1 MEKVALSTLSQVFFA
16 LHSILNNKAS
26 ASVYLPNRRRRVH
39 NEWKTLEDICM
50 PQYWRGDDKRVANKA
65 GGDELRLWR
74 WKILRRAC
82 SLLPTDQKP
91 SWSSNCLRSN
101 RDNDGGKVIQ
111 GRRCPRRRLLSIAT
125 IWSYLLSDGLRPL
138 PRGRTKSYV

>member
-26 ASVYLPNRRRRVH
+26 ASVCLPHSRRRRVL

-65 GGDELRLWR
+65 R
-74 WKILRRAC
+74 
-82 SLLPTDQKP
+82 
-91 SWSSNCLRSN
+91 
-101 RDNDGGKVIQ
+101 
-111 GRRCPRRRLLSIAT
+111 GRRIASVEMKNIKTGLLFA
-125 IWSYLLSDGLRPL
+125 SYRPKAKL
-138 PRGRTKSYV
+138 VQ